1 MHVYNNFLQV
11 LGVKGPSWLSTIPS
25 FDMVDGMSADYMHC
39 VLLGV
44 TRMLLR
50 LWFNSPHHSE
60 LWYIGNATNKVDSRL
75 CSILPPSEIQ
85 RTPRSIDKTVKFWKH
100 NS

>member
-1 MHVYNNFLQV
+1 MNQSLYKVF
-11 LGVKGPSWLSTIPS
+11 GVKGPTWLTTIPS
-25 FDMVDGMSADYMHC
+25 FNVVDGMSADYMHC

-50 LWFNSPHHSE
+50 LWFTSTHHAE
-60 LWYIGNATNKVDSRL
+60 LWYMGDAIKVIDSRL

-85 RTPRSIDKTVKFWKH
+85 
-100 NS
+100 